1 MKITDLLKK
10 TANYID
16 VKTNVVLGKYVCGFF
31 TLYGWQGFLLRV
43 IVTAVFY
50 FFLDD
55 SMGAAKGYV
64 VVVFLV
70 IYSFAKLIIDYSKKE
85 SK

>member
-1 MKITDLLKK
+1 
-10 TANYID
+10 
-16 VKTNVVLGKYVCGFF
+16 
-31 TLYGWQGFLLRV
+31 
-43 IVTAVFY
+43 
-50 FFLDD
+50 
-55 SMGAAKGYV
+55 MGAAKGYV